1 MTSVQ
6 TLRHILMGG
15 AAVAAVVGLVTGQML
30 VAVVMGVGF
39 LAHLAMTV
47 HLRRT
52 GALASGTPGA
62 PGSAVPPADLR

>member
-15 AAVAAVVGLVTGQML
+15 AAVAAVIGLVTGQML

-39 LAHLAMTV
+39 LAHLALSV

-52 GALASGTPGA
+52 GALPPTA
-62 PGSAVPPADLR
+62 GSATAAAPPADLR